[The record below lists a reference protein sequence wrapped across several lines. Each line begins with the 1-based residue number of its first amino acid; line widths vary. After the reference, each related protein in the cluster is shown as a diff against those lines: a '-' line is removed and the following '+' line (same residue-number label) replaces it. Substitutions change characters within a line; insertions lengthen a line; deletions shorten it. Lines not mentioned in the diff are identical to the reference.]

1 MDNLT
6 IVIPFFNGHSTIHQ
20 LLDGIPSDL
29 PVVVVDDHSER
40 PFSSERPN
48 VTVLRPPQKG
58 YFSGAVNAGIRA
70 TRTDVLVLN
79 QDVVLEG
86 VAWADLLS
94 VNRGKYGVIGDG
106 VFNHPAWPL
115 GYVQGTFMYMSREAI
130 NAVGGFRADEYPLWG
145 STCEW
150 QLRICRKGFEALPLK
165 SVPGFTHLRGEKRYG
180 SAISSALATEPKNQR
195 WFIQTPPKV
204 SVIINCY
211 NYGRYLT
218 DAVHSLIG
226 GPTSL
231 GEHPGQSYGS
241 FEVIIVNDA
250 SQDETRE
257 VGEHLATVNAWS
269 GVRYVE
275 LPPANHPDGLP
286 NNGTSAANNAGI
298 RAAYGRNI
306 AILCADDMM
315 AEGRLEALLRAQEA
329 NPHSIIYDDIQ
340 EFANGTYTQKR
351 QMAEYDFE
359 KLLQRN
365 SIHAGIMFPKQ
376 AWQEIG
382 GYPEIM
388 RYGREDWA
396 VNVAF
401 GQKGWCG
408 VRVPEFG
415 YLYRREG
422 QGRSYRNTSPVWHE
436 KFTEQLYSLFPGLYR
451 GDRPMGCCGSKRT
464 RSAASNQAGASRSA
478 NMEMLGQDGME
489 ILEYTGGNA
498 GTQQFV
504 GPVSGKVYVFGG
516 RRKRGY
522 VDRRD
527 VYPPTGKGLRE
538 IYGVFRVVAPEAVK
552 PQEPDVAKKT
562 AEFVNPVVEEPV
574 TPVDAPAVELAAD
587 IVVEET
593 AKAVVT
599 PDINALTASEVQV
612 LLEGDLTVEQLNT
625 MLTAEQDGKN
635 RKTVIASI
643 NGAIA
648 AKSA

>member
-6 IVIPFFNGHSTIHQ
+6 VVIPFFNGHSTIHQ
-20 LLDGIPSDL
+20 LLDGISEGM

-70 TRTDVLVLN
+70 TQTDVLVLN
-79 QDVVLEG
+79 QDIVLEG
-86 VAWADLLS
+86 VAWLDLLS
-94 VNRGKYGVIGDG
+94 ENRGRYGVIGEG

-165 SVPGFTHLRGEKRYG
+165 FVPGFTHLRGEKRYG
-180 SAISSALATEPKNQR
+180 SAISSALATEPENQR

-231 GEHPGQSYGS
+231 GEHPGQTYGS

-257 VGEHLATVNAWS
+257 VGKYLATVNAWS
-269 GVRYVE
+269 GVRYIE

-286 NNGTSAANNAGI
+286 NNGTPVANNAGI
-298 RAAYGRNI
+298 LAAYGRNI

-315 AEGRLEALLRAQEA
+315 AKGRLKTLLKAQEA

-340 EFANGTYTQKR
+340 EFANGVFTTKR

-359 KLLQRN
+359 QLLYRN

-436 KFTEQLYSLFPGLYR
+436 KFTEQLYSLFPGLYK

-464 RSAASNQAGASRSA
+464 RSSAASNQAGATRSA

-527 VYPPTGKGLRE
+527 VYPPAGKGLRE
-538 IYGVFRVVAPEAVK
+538 IYGVFRVVPAEAVK
-552 PQEPDVAKKT
+552 PQDVDVSQKT
-562 AEFVNPVVEEPV
+562 AGVINPVVELVAE
-574 TPVDAPAVELAAD
+574 
-587 IVVEET
+587 VVEKT
-593 AKAVVT
+593 AEAVGT
-599 PDINALTASEVQV
+599 PDPNTLTASEVQV
-612 LLEGDLTVEQLNT
+612 LLEGDLTIEQLNGL
-625 MLTAEQDGKN
+625 LTAEQGGKN

-648 AKSA
+648 AKNA